1 MTNRERL
8 QDAGILDPNKTLT
21 NGQYEAIED
30 LYEWEVDR
38 LISIKDKLE
47 DLTENDPGG
56 PLHPGIDTV
65 PPLEEQEP

>member
-8 QDAGILDPNKTLT
+8 EEAGILDPNQNLT
-21 NGQYEAIED
+21 EGQYDALED

-38 LISIKDKLE
+38 MISIKDKLE

-56 PLHPGIDTV
+56 PIQPGIN
-65 PPLEEQEP
+65 PIGPLEEQN